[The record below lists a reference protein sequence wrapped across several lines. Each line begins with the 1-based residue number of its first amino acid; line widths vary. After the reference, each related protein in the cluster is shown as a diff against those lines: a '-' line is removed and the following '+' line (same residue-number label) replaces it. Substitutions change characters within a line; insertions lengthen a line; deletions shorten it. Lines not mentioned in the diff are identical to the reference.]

1 VALVAVAVKDGSGVR
16 VDWTEAEPLPVETD
30 ADGVRIEIELLR
42 KTLGPATLA
51 NPDKSGEL
59 TGIAW
64 ALLGTSAAIAEAT
77 ASRARLNPLPDV
89 RMTTPLL
96 LTIEKLPA
104 ENKAQKSVSAAD
116 ISNQTLSIWL
126 RLLRVAR
133 PVLFTPIPP

>member
-1 VALVAVAVKDGSGVR
+1 M
-16 VDWTEAEPLPVETD
+16 
-30 ADGVRIEIELLR
+30 ELLT
-42 KTLGPATLA
+42 KLMGPATLA
-51 NPDKSGEL
+51 NPDKSAAV
-59 TGIAW
+59 TGTAL
-64 ALLGTSAAIAEAT
+64 ALLGTSVAIAEAT
-77 ASRARLNPLPDV
+77 ASRATLNTLRDV